1 MHYIPL
7 KNNIMKSLIIIALFL
22 GINTITFSQDKEGGN
37 GEEKTKAIEGN
48 MKAIDLPEIVIKNVG
63 KDFSYYLPDKNP
75 DLTVTQL
82 QKEFIAYDLGKDF
95 EGYENYLVVLSASKG
110 TLTATY
116 NANGKLTSV
125 VEKYNNT
132 MLPPPVI
139 YSVYKAYPGWQI
151 VNDKYLYT
159 QEDGDITKK
168 EYTLKLKKD
177 KETLKL
183 KVNPKGEILAAN

>member
-1 MHYIPL
+1 
-7 KNNIMKSLIIIALFL
+7 MKLYIIIALLL
-22 GINTITFSQDKEGGN
+22 GISTTTFSQ
-37 GEEKTKAIEGN
+37 EKNDIENEGN
-48 MKAIDLPEIVIKNVG
+48 MEAINLPEVVVKSAG
-63 KDFSYYLPDKNP
+63 KDFSFYLPDKNP
-75 DLTVTQL
+75 DENVVELEKKFV
-82 QKEFIAYDLGKDF
+82 AYDLGKDYEGF
-95 EGYENYLVVLSASKG
+95 ENFLVILSAGKG

-132 MLPPPVI
+132 QLPPPVI

-168 EYTLKLKKD
+168 EYNLKLKKD
-177 KETLKL
+177 KETIKL
-183 KVNPKGEILAAN
+183 KVNPKGEILASN